1 MKLNLFSDLQLIAW
15 QIEKPAS
22 LGFPQLL
29 KEFLIGSA
37 YMAVQRNLPP
47 DAQQLI
53 NLLPITTQTIGNEM
67 EIKINDKQ
75 ICLSQ
80 DVLWNASMMLLSPQQ
95 RVVPYRSDIWTK
107 LWDHLARFSKNKQKF
122 KPSQVVEKLL
132 VSLVCYQV
140 G

>member
-1 MKLNLFSDLQLIAW
+1 MQLISS
-15 QIEKPAS
+15 QVEKPVS

-37 YMAVQRNLPP
+37 YVAVQRNLPP
-47 DAQQLI
+47 DAQQLV
-53 NLLPITTQTIGNEM
+53 NLLPITTQTIGNET
-67 EIKINDKQ
+67 EVKINDRG

-107 LWDHLARFSKNKQKF
+107 LWDHLARFSKGKQKF

-140 G
+140 RKHT